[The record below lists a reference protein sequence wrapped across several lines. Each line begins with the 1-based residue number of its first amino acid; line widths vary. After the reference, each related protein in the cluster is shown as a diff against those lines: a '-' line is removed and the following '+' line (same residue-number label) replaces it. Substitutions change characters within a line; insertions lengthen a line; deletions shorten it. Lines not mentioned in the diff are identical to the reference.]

1 MQGKINYIIVN
12 SFELEESLDIVPV
25 IRTMMPRNEKARV
38 SLSIVESFTL
48 WSFHCSKAIKIGE
61 VFYTREVIT
70 RGKYFIEV

>member
-1 MQGKINYIIVN
+1 MSSDISRMSLSKTFMIAPLNGIRIRHMQGKINYIIVN

-48 WSFHCSKAIKIGE
+48 
-61 VFYTREVIT
+61 
-70 RGKYFIEV
+70 